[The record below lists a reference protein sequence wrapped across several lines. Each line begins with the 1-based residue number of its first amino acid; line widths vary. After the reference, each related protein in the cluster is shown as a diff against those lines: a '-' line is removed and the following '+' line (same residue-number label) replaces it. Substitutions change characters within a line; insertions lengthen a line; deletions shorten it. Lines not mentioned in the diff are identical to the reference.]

1 MEAWPNGF
9 PSWTPRPK
17 APSGVLQFYDTLMR
31 RSVDL
36 PALARA
42 SVVRPPGNR
51 LQALLAGRG
60 LTFCGKR
67 GGHPGATSPSD
78 GTTTTASCDSG
89 GEGLVATVHRIHAE
103 PAGPTLA
110 ARPSQPAAYT
120 RAPWLRCAQ
129 RLVPSG
135 PAADLTEFNR
145 AHIEVGE
152 IATVLDLR
160 FAEGPTSMRQTCVRG
175 QLQ

>member
-1 MEAWPNGF
+1 M
-9 PSWTPRPK
+9 
-17 APSGVLQFYDTLMR
+17 
-31 RSVDL
+31 
-36 PALARA
+36 
-42 SVVRPPGNR
+42 
-51 LQALLAGRG
+51 
-60 LTFCGKR
+60 
-67 GGHPGATSPSD
+67 
-78 GTTTTASCDSG
+78 
-89 GEGLVATVHRIHAE
+89 ATVHRIHAE

-110 ARPSQPAAYT
+110 ARPPQPAACM

-160 FAEGPTSMRQTCVRG
+160 FAEGANFDETTVRRGSTSVRQTRVGG